1 MRFKKYK
8 RLRKPN
14 LDPTKYLRL
23 SRAEFGHNFTSKSE
37 SKKNLDD
44 YYYDDPDNLITY
56 ISKFH
61 RVKSE
66 NINVGLGADALIKDI
81 FIWHS
86 IKYNQNK
93 RVGFGL
99 PNYFMYVLNSTIF
112 GYKIFNY
119 QIDPSN
125 VKKLDVNFIKRFL
138 KKNKISLLAISNP
151 SHPFEKNWSLD
162 EIEEITKFCKR
173 YNIIFVIDEVY
184 QGLGSTSA
192 CSLIKKFQNLIIIR
206 SFSKACGLPGI
217 RVGYTVAT
225 KKLSEEIET
234 FRLAIEL
241 PKPSIN
247 KAISYLKNNQ
257 ILMKKNSNKIIKA
270 RNYAHSQFKKRKLK
284 SYNNFNNSITVDLT
298 SKKNAIKVDDYLK
311 KKKILINYKFS
322 KKCAK
327 YINIT
332 TTNINNIKFFFKKFD
347 LIKKGLNF
355 K

>member
-1 MRFKKYK
+1 
-8 RLRKPN
+8 
-14 LDPTKYLRL
+14 
-23 SRAEFGHNFTSKSE
+23 
-37 SKKNLDD
+37 
-44 YYYDDPDNLITY
+44 
-56 ISKFH
+56 
-61 RVKSE
+61 
-66 NINVGLGADALIKDI
+66 
-81 FIWHS
+81 
-86 IKYNQNK
+86 
-93 RVGFGL
+93 
-99 PNYFMYVLNSTIF
+99 
-112 GYKIFNY
+112 
-119 QIDPSN
+119 
-125 VKKLDVNFIKRFL
+125 
-138 KKNKISLLAISNP
+138 
-151 SHPFEKNWSLD
+151 
-162 EIEEITKFCKR
+162 
-173 YNIIFVIDEVY
+173 
-184 QGLGSTSA
+184 
-192 CSLIKKFQNLIIIR
+192 KFQNLIIIR

-284 SYNNFNNSITVDLT
+284 SYNNFNNSITVDLI

-322 KKCAK
+322 KKYAK